1 MTLMTPQQYR
11 KSLERDLNLYMFGE
25 KISDYWN
32 HPIIKPSINTVAK
45 IYELAQIE
53 EYKDIM
59 TATSHLTNDTVNRFT
74 HLHVNGDDLV
84 KKVKMQRLVGQHTG
98 TCFQRCVGF
107 DAGNTMY
114 ATTYS
119 IDKQKGTDYHQRFKH
134 YWSEIQ
140 EQDLMVAGSMTDPK
154 GDRSKRPPDQDDP
167 DLYLHVVERSDDGI
181 VVRGAKAHQT
191 GYVNSHRT
199 IVMPTMSLRK
209 GEEDY
214 AVSFGVDVDTKG
226 VTMIYG
232 RQPSD
237 LRKLYDHPQDSG
249 NVKFGSQEVFVIF
262 DDVFIPTEQVFM
274 DGEIEF
280 AGELVN
286 RFASY
291 HRNSYGGCKPGKGD
305 VYIGAAA
312 LAAESN
318 GLGGRVSHI
327 KDKLVEMTVLNE
339 TIFSGGVA
347 SSALGEKNDAG
358 LYEVDS
364 LLANVTKQNVTRFPY
379 EIRRLV
385 EDLAGGIIA
394 TLPSHADFKSE
405 SVGKLL
411 QKYLQTDCQTPVDDR
426 FKLIRLIESLTVGTG
441 SIAYTTESLH
451 GAGSPQAQRIMIARQ
466 GEFEERMNM
475 VKKILDTSQSDES

>member
-1 MTLMTPQQYR
+1 MTPQAYR
-11 KSLERDLNLYMFGE
+11 KSLERDLNLFMFGD
-25 KISDYWN
+25 KVKDYWK

-45 IYELAQIE
+45 IYELAQMN
-53 EYKDIM
+53 EYQDIM
-59 TATSHLTNDTVNRFT
+59 TATSHLTKDQVNRFT

-84 KKVKMQRLVGQHTG
+84 KKVQMQRLVGQHTG

-114 ATTYS
+114 ATTYN
-119 IDKQKGTDYHQRFKH
+119 IDKAIGTNYHERFKS
-134 YWSEIQ
+134 YWEEIQ

-167 DLYLHVVERSDDGI
+167 DLYLHVVDRSDDGI

-191 GYVNSHRT
+191 GLVNSHRT
-199 IVMPTMSLRK
+199 IVMPTLSLRK

-214 AVSFGVDVDTKG
+214 AVSFGMDITAKG

-237 LRKLYDHPQDSG
+237 LRKIYDDIEDTG
-249 NVKFGSQEVFVIF
+249 NIKFGSQEVFLVF
-262 DDVFIPTEQVFM
+262 DDVFIPKEQVFM

-280 AGELVN
+280 TGGLVN

-312 LAAESN
+312 LAAQSN
-318 GLGGRVSHI
+318 GLSGKVSHI

-347 SSALGEKNDAG
+347 SSALGTKNEAG

-405 SVGKLL
+405 AVGNLL
-411 QKYLQTDCQTPVDDR
+411 QKYLQTDCETPVEDR
-426 FKLIRLIESLTVGTG
+426 FKLIRLIENLTIGTG

-451 GAGSPQAQRIMIARQ
+451 GAGSPQAQRIMISRQ
-466 GEFEERMNM
+466 GDFDKKIQL
-475 VKKILDTSQSDES
+475 VKKILDTSDSIKS